1 MKKWFML
8 FAALVLFVML
18 VACNNQDTTKEEP
31 SDETQE
37 NQESTDPN
45 AEMNTDAEIEL
56 NFWVFGSAGYETLA
70 EEYMKENPNIKIAIN
85 AGEMED
91 MHNNLFTSISAGN
104 GAPDISMIEVSNIAK
119 FMEAS
124 DRFYNLYD
132 YGANDVKDSYLEWKW
147 KQAESV
153 DGSFQIGLPTDI
165 GPTTMFY
172 RTDVME
178 EAGLPTDPVEL
189 AAEIDTWDAYY
200 ETAKKIKETT
210 GKPITD
216 SPQLMFN
223 AIRDQQQ
230 QQYFNEND
238 ELIMEDT
245 VKEAYDFTTKM
256 IQEGLIGQN
265 ELWTPEWGSAMTD
278 GSYATLIG
286 APAWMIA
293 NVKANAPDAGGKWSL
308 TTIPEGAGNWGGSF
322 LTIPKESEYPQEAY
336 DFIEWLVSPENQLKS
351 FHSNGLFPSAP
362 EVYEDE
368 AFLATTD
375 EYFSGA
381 ETARTFAE
389 AAESVQPVYMGINYS
404 IVDSELVTALI
415 NVAVEGADPQAEWD
429 AAVERIT
436 RQLERQ

>member
-8 FAALVLFVML
+8 FAVLVLFVML

-322 LTIPKESEYPQEAY
+322 LTVPKESEYPQEAY

-381 ETARTFAE
+381 ETARIFAE
-389 AAESVQPVYMGINYS
+389 AAETVQPVYMGINYS

-429 AAVERIT
+429 AAVDRIT